1 MEFANM
7 SGLDAL
13 DEIFDTADARAV
25 GAASEE
31 PVADVDMADVV
42 TAHGDF
48 ECALRDRPEEDP
60 ALWRLVDGDGQLW
73 RCGSR
78 CRHKNC
84 MQRLA
89 AFHYDWLCTTARKA
103 ERLRAATKA
112 RDLVNMDRKHGGG
125 QAKGAKVHANGEQVA
140 RAQDGQ
146 ITPGCFEIQDTRAWC
161 THCGRRPYSR
171 APRSRTVTHVHVS
184 ACALHAD
191 RVHEGKAAKSSCVL
205 TILRSQ
211 HARFA
216 AAR

>member
-48 ECALRDRPEEDP
+48 ECALRDRPQEDP

-78 CRHKNC
+78 CRHKDC

-112 RDLVNMDRKHGGG
+112 QDLVNMDRKHGGG
-125 QAKGAKVHANGEQVA
+125 QA
-140 RAQDGQ
+140 R
-146 ITPGCFEIQDTRAWC
+146 WC
-161 THCGRRPYSR
+161 
-171 APRSRTVTHVHVS
+171 
-184 ACALHAD
+184 
-191 RVHEGKAAKSSCVL
+191 EGD
-205 TILRSQ
+205 
-211 HARFA
+211 
-216 AAR
+216 

>member
-7 SGLDAL
+7 SGLDVL

-103 ERLRAATKA
+103 ERLLAATKA
-112 RDLVNMDRKHGGG
+112 QDLVNMDRQHGG
-125 QAKGAKVHANGEQVA
+125 QAKGAKARTNREQVRVKSESLDGGDYDFDCDDEDSPENA
-140 RAQDGQ
+140 VQGSACSYCRHRPPSRMKAQVVVTLCSD
-146 ITPGCFEIQDTRAWC
+146 R
-161 THCGRRPYSR
+161 
-171 APRSRTVTHVHVS
+171 RTVPPSRHK
-184 ACALHAD
+184 
-191 RVHEGKAAKSSCVL
+191 R
-205 TILRSQ
+205 
-211 HARFA
+211 
-216 AAR
+216 

>member
-89 AFHYDWLCTTARKA
+89 AFHCDWLCTTARKA
-103 ERLRAATKA
+103 ERLMAATKA
-112 RDLVNMDRKHGGG
+112 QDLVNMVRKHGGG
-125 QAKGAKVHANGEQVA
+125 QAKGAKVQANREQVA

-161 THCGRRPYSR
+161 TQMPVLACS
-171 APRSRTVTHVHVS
+171 TVTHRD
-184 ACALHAD
+184 ACA
-191 RVHEGKAAKSSCVL
+191 CVCVCPACGP
-205 TILRSQ
+205 R
-211 HARFA
+211 A
-216 AAR
+216 

>member
-60 ALWRLVDGDGQLW
+60 ALWRLVGGDGHLW

-103 ERLRAATKA
+103 ERLLAATKA
-112 RDLVNMDRKHGGG
+112 QDLVNMDRKHGGG
-125 QAKGAKVHANGEQVA
+125 QAKGAKVQTPREKHTPTTSTRRTSASKRWQRPWRHQRSA
-140 RAQDGQ
+140 RAPFYLYRLY
-146 ITPGCFEIQDTRAWC
+146 IC
-161 THCGRRPYSR
+161 T
-171 APRSRTVTHVHVS
+171 
-184 ACALHAD
+184 
-191 RVHEGKAAKSSCVL
+191 
-205 TILRSQ
+205 
-211 HARFA
+211 
-216 AAR
+216 

>member
-13 DEIFDTADARAV
+13 DEIFDTADAHAV

-89 AFHYDWLCTTARKA
+89 AFNYDWLCTTARKA
-103 ERLRAATKA
+103 ERLMAATKA
-112 RDLVNMDRKHGGG
+112 QDLVNMDRKHGGG
-125 QAKGAKVHANGEQVA
+125 QAKGAKVQANREQVA

-146 ITPGCFEIQDTRAWC
+146 ITPGCLEIQEDP
-161 THCGRRPYSR
+161 G
-171 APRSRTVTHVHVS
+171 VVHAHARVR
-184 ACALHAD
+184 ALH
-191 RVHEGKAAKSSCVL
+191 G
-205 TILRSQ
+205 
-211 HARFA
+211 HAP
-216 AAR
+216 

>member
-103 ERLRAATKA
+103 ERLMAATKA
-112 RDLVNMDRKHGGG
+112 QDLVNMDRKHGGG
-125 QAKGAKVHANGEQVA
+125 QARLLPSRKQLSTKV
-140 RAQDGQ
+140 
-146 ITPGCFEIQDTRAWC
+146 PGRFYSTLHFRYRI
-161 THCGRRPYSR
+161 HLYGRR
-171 APRSRTVTHVHVS
+171 VH
-184 ACALHAD
+184 
-191 RVHEGKAAKSSCVL
+191 SCF
-205 TILRSQ
+205 TWPK
-211 HARFA
+211 
-216 AAR
+216 

>member
-103 ERLRAATKA
+103 ERLLAATKA
-112 RDLVNMDRKHGGG
+112 YERQG
-125 QAKGAKVHANGEQVA
+125 
-140 RAQDGQ
+140 
-146 ITPGCFEIQDTRAWC
+146 
-161 THCGRRPYSR
+161 SR
-171 APRSRTVTHVHVS
+171 HKFLAVQSHMPHVHHF
-184 ACALHAD
+184 AP
-191 RVHEGKAAKSSCVL
+191 VHLVEL
-205 TILRSQ
+205 
-211 HARFA
+211 
-216 AAR
+216 